1 MNNDQNVQNL
11 LSRLAD
17 LERFMMRHGVKAWA
31 DELHR
36 IQMAGAGDRQE
47 LKRRVLAM
55 YASTMGSLTD
65 LIISRVNGH
74 DVDDEASANAELD
87 RMVDELWELAQAL

>member
-1 MNNDQNVQNL
+1 MNNEQDVQNL

-31 DELHR
+31 DEFHR
-36 IQMAGAGDRQE
+36 IQMAGAGDRQG

-74 DVDDEASANAELD
+74 EADDEASANAELD